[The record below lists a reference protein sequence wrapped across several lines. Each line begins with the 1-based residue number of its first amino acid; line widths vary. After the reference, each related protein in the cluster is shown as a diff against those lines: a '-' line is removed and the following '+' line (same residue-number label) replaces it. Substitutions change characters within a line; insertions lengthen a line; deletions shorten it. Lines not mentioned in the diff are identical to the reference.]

1 MYYRLIFLIIFVS
14 LIIYIAIIP
23 NSKIL
28 NKNKTIKLE
37 IKGEVLKEKI
47 IEVPLGTT
55 FAEIIDDIGLTSN
68 SNLENISLQQ
78 ILYNNQIIVIPKK
91 NNINKISIN
100 SANLY
105 ELSVLPGIGK
115 SIALKIINYRNEY
128 GCFTKL
134 EDLMNISGIGNKKYE
149 KIKDFISL

>member
-28 NKNKTIKLE
+28 NINKTIKLE
-37 IKGEVLKEKI
+37 IKGEVLKERI

-100 SANLY
+100 TANLY

-128 GCFTKL
+128 GGFTKL

>member
-1 MYYRLIFLIIFVS
+1 MYYRLTFLIIFVS

-78 ILYNNQIIVIPKK
+78 IIYNNQIIVIPKK

-128 GCFTKL
+128 GSFTKL

>member
-14 LIIYIAIIP
+14 IIIYIAIIP

-37 IKGEVLKEKI
+37 IKGEILKEKI

-128 GCFTKL
+128 GSFTKL

>member
-1 MYYRLIFLIIFVS
+1 MYYRLTFLIIFVS

-28 NKNKTIKLE
+28 NKNKTIKFE

-47 IEVPLGTT
+47 IEVPIGTT

-78 ILYNNQIIVIPKK
+78 IIYNNQIIVIPKK
-91 NNINKISIN
+91 NNINKISTN

-128 GCFTKL
+128 GSFTKL